1 MQVRQLVRGTG
12 SEATA
17 SAWNGSRTR
26 WAAGTADGAL
36 QIWERCD
43 DGAERGPLSLSASWQ
58 LGGSG
63 GGEKTAAAAAHVV
76 WAPQEFG
83 GKLAHLGIKTLYPR
97 VALLFPSP
105 FSPACPQQQQQ
116 RTWCGRHR
124 SSGESWLWRAGG
136 MHLLWAL
143 QQLGT
148 MPSSRPFHFHPSPLA
163 PAAAAAAAAAHV
175 VWAPQEFGGKVAVAC
190 RGSSRVH
197 IWGEVGGAGDGE
209 DGRNRARGGN
219 GGDGGSGGSGGG
231 REERNGEERNREGGQ
246 DTEMGGGGGGGRGGG
261 AEADQSG
268 AGGGNRWRQVAVV
281 DVGNMLLN
289 SLNGAATNGSAAAA
303 APSAAA
309 AVLALAF
316 ARSTFTDPL
325 LLVAVTSEGRMVV
338 HRCNDCLALSHWLL
352 EADVALFPYADVS
365 MGKELLSR
373 AIIAVHPST
382 RAFGQSPAV
391 AIATCAAAGSSS
403 SKGDSNTAK
412 VWVRSDRYMHWHAI
426 ADLLPATSATT
437 VANQSLPP
445 VTSIAWAPT
454 LDRHASPCPVRL

>member
-1 MQVRQLVRGTG
+1 MFNDRSVPDMQVRQLVRGTG

-63 GGEKTAAAAAHVV
+63 GGEKTAAAAHVV

-83 GKLAHLGIKTLYPR
+83 GKLA
-97 VALLFPSP
+97 VA
-105 FSPACPQQQQQ
+105 C
-116 RTWCGRHR
+116 R
-124 SSGESWLWRAGG
+124 GG
-136 MHLLWAL
+136 
-143 QQLGT
+143 
-148 MPSSRPFHFHPSPLA
+148 A
-163 PAAAAAAAAAHV
+163 PAAAHVVWAPQELIFESTQKSTRGVGATGVRGKAGCGVKGECTFSAAAAAHV

-219 GGDGGSGGSGGG
+219 GGDWGSGGSGGG

-268 AGGGNRWRQVAVV
+268 AGGGTRWRQVAVV

-325 LLVAVTSEGRMVV
+325 LL
-338 HRCNDCLALSHWLL
+338 
-352 EADVALFPYADVS
+352 ADVALFPYADVS

-403 SKGDSNTAK
+403 SSKGVSNTAK

-426 ADLLPATSATT
+426 ADLLPAASATT
-437 VANQSLPP
+437 AANQSLPP